1 MGNRKWFIV
10 GLALC
15 LLLGSVLPATAN
27 FKRMSWLSCT
37 LKFDSAHDDTESRG
51 RGVYTIPATGGNA
64 ILLVGVYAWRP
75 FLFQE
80 EFEAEE
86 ASVTPEANVD
96 STGVPWEDLQ
106 IPLSAQV
113 KVVFRDA
120 ENPEVTLFTFEGTLG
135 GLMALTGAEVVFS
148 GPYGVLIKIPLVV
161 PPGETDWIGRLEVIV
176 GGTQAHCDVIL
187 GRGYYTP
194 DPA

>member
-1 MGNRKWFIV
+1 MSNKRWFTV

-15 LLLGSVLPATAN
+15 LLLGSVLPAAAY
-27 FKRMSWLSCT
+27 FKRTSWLSCT

-51 RGVYTIPATGGNA
+51 RGFYTIPAAGGNA

-75 FLFQE
+75 IGVRG
-80 EFEAEE
+80 EFEEGPDA
-86 ASVTPEANVD
+86 APEAD
-96 STGVPWEDLQ
+96 DPQGFPFEDFQ

-120 ENPEVTLFTFEGTLG
+120 KNPEVTLFAFEGTLE

-161 PPGETDWIGRLEVIV
+161 PPGETEWIGRLDVMV

-187 GRGYYTP
+187 TRGYYAP
-194 DPA
+194 NPV